1 VCEYTASMNLADIKK
16 LALLAR
22 LRASDEE
29 LEAVGKDMDPIL
41 GYVAQ
46 VQNVSRANSSEV
58 VLPPLINTSREDVVH
73 TTTGEHTEV
82 LLTAAP
88 VRTGQYV
95 QVKKIL

>member
-1 VCEYTASMNLADIKK
+1 MGEYTSSMNLADIKK
-16 LALLAR
+16 LASLAR
-22 LRASDEE
+22 LYASDEE
-29 LEAVGKDMDPIL
+29 LEAVAKDMDPIL

-46 VQNVSRANSSEV
+46 VQNVSRATSSEA
-58 VLPPLINTSREDVVH
+58 LPMLVNSSREDVAH
-73 TTTGEHTEV
+73 TTTGEHTED